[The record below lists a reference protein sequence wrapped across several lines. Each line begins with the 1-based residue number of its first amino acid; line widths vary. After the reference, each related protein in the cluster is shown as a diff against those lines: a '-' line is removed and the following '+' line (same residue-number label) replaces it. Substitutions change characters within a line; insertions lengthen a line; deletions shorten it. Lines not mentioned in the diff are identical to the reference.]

1 MTFLEGIS
9 RWTEVH
15 RSVRQHRANSKPTVR
30 SHGPVSVLDAALYV
44 APPPTD
50 DSQPSNT
57 LVCAITTPLLLQS
70 WGRIFNSERNN
81 LGTRL
86 CLFSN
91 TVDRINQPS
100 SGVCLQRNV
109 SPCFQRCGQYEV
121 QLWQKGINPWWGPW
135 RIWRWIRVTVEP
147 RTPSGH
153 PACLCAAP
161 RHTSPMRMEGTAGIW
176 PTPCAVDTTA

>member
-9 RWTEVH
+9 RWTEGH
-15 RSVRQHRANSKPTVR
+15 RTIMQHRANSKPTVR
-30 SHGPVSVLDAALYV
+30 SNGPVSVLDAVLYV

-50 DSQPSNT
+50 SSQPSNT
-57 LVCAITTPLLLQS
+57 LVCAITTPHAPS
-70 WGRIFNSERNN
+70 K
-81 LGTRL
+81 LGAHSVNATIWELVL

-91 TVDRINQPS
+91 IVDRIKQPS

-109 SPCFQRCGQYEV
+109 SPCFQPCGQYEV
-121 QLWQKGINPWWGPW
+121 QLWQKGVNLWWGPW

-161 RHTSPMRMEGTAGIW
+161 RRTSPMRMEGTAGIW